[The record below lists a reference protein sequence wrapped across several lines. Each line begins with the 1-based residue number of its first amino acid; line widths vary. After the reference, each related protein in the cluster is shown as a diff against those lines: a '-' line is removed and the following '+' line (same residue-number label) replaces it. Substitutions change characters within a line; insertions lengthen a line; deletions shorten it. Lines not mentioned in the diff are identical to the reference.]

1 MRGRGRGRN
10 WRTASVPEPPV
21 DAFPAPELNSQPAA
35 NLDFYQ
41 ENSSDMAGQD
51 NHNTDMH
58 APDMDMK
65 MEGQES
71 HVMVSDSDASM
82 QEGEQQAETRK
93 RPWEKPGGR
102 EDGIKVKR
110 KKVPGAK
117 NLKIR
122 RYVQPKN
129 AVMCLNELR
138 PGVTYTTEQEGGVGQ
153 PFCISV
159 EIDGQ
164 KYRGFGSSKQL
175 AKQAAAEAA
184 LISFVKP
191 PVTTA
196 ENQEEDKTPW
206 ATLASFAIY
215 KLFNDWREG
224 RVGMCPPPSQPY
236 GAAIPPAF
244 LSQPIGPAATTAVK
258 EESPQAAAF
267 TEAICAHLGGRAP
280 NTPAVDPKLTE
291 PMKAE
296 SNFPFQ
302 STEPVKVPNPAKQVP
317 ESAAS
322 MHPVMVLHQMKPG
335 LQYNINQT
343 TRDNKPFFTVTAD
356 IDGKEFSGEG
366 TNVKKAKFF
375 LAKAA
380 ILGLYGVEST
390 FEISA

>member
-1 MRGRGRGRN
+1 MRGRGRGRGN
-10 WRTASVPEPPV
+10 WRSPAQSGDLQEGSV
-21 DAFPAPELNSQPAA
+21 NNQQPSSM
-35 NLDFYQ
+35 DFYQ
-41 ENSSDMAGQD
+41 D
-51 NHNTDMH
+51 NLP
-58 APDMDMK
+58 APMDSK
-65 MEGQES
+65 MDVGNEVIWQTTGN
-71 HVMVSDSDASM
+71 VRMNLPKVPVSDSDTSM
-82 QEGEQQAETRK
+82 QEGEQQPENRK
-93 RPWEKPGGR
+93 RPWEKPGG
-102 EDGIKVKR
+102 IKIKR

-159 EIDGQ
+159 EVSNGTETQ

-191 PVTTA
+191 PVTANST

-224 RVGMCPPPSQPY
+224 RVGMCPPPAQPY
-236 GAAIPPAF
+236 GTAVPPAF
-244 LSQPIGPAATTAVK
+244 LNQPVGGSAVK

-267 TEAICAHLGGRAP
+267 AEAICAHLGGRAP
-280 NTPAVDPKLTE
+280 NTPATDAK
-291 PMKAE
+291 
-296 SNFPFQ
+296 

-317 ESAAS
+317 ENAAG
-322 MHPVMVLHQMKPG
+322 MHPVMVLHQMKPAV
-335 LQYNINQT
+335 QYSVSQT
-343 TRDNKPFFTVTAD
+343 MRESKPFFTVSAE
-356 IDGKEFSGEG
+356 IDGKEFTGEG
-366 TNVKKAKFF
+366 EVNKNIFK
-375 LAKAA
+375 LL
-380 ILGLYGVEST
+380 I
-390 FEISA
+390 

>member
-10 WRTASVPEPPV
+10 WRTAAVPDPPA
-21 DAFPAPELNSQPAA
+21 DAFSTPELNSQPDA

-51 NHNTDMH
+51 NHNSDIL
-58 APDMDMK
+58 ASEMDLK

-71 HVMVSDSDASM
+71 NAMVSDSDASM
-82 QEGEQQAETRK
+82 QEGEQQPETRK
-93 RPWEKPGGR
+93 RPWEKPG
-102 EDGIKVKR
+102 GIKVKR

-159 EIDGQ
+159 EVPGAIDGQ

-244 LSQPIGPAATTAVK
+244 LNQSIGPAATTAVK

-280 NTPAVDPKLTE
+280 NTPAVDPK
-291 PMKAE
+291 
-296 SNFPFQ
+296 

-317 ESAAS
+317 ESAAA

-390 FEISA
+390 FEITA

>member
-1 MRGRGRGRN
+1 MRGRGRGRGN
-10 WRTASVPEPPV
+10 WRSPAQSGDLQEGSV
-21 DAFPAPELNSQPAA
+21 NNQQPSSM
-35 NLDFYQ
+35 DFYQ
-41 ENSSDMAGQD
+41 D
-51 NHNTDMH
+51 NLP
-58 APDMDMK
+58 APMDSK
-65 MEGQES
+65 MDVGNEVIWQTTGN
-71 HVMVSDSDASM
+71 VRMNLPKVPVSDSDTSM
-82 QEGEQQAETRK
+82 QEGEQQPENRK
-93 RPWEKPGGR
+93 RPWEKPGG
-102 EDGIKVKR
+102 IKIKR

-159 EIDGQ
+159 EVSNGTETQ

-191 PVTTA
+191 PVTANST

-224 RVGMCPPPSQPY
+224 RVGMCPPPAQPY
-236 GAAIPPAF
+236 GTAVPPGFQAF
-244 LSQPIGPAATTAVK
+244 LNQPVGGSAVK

-267 TEAICAHLGGRAP
+267 AEAICAHLGGRAP
-280 NTPAVDPKLTE
+280 NTPATDAKPDTNL
-291 PMKAE
+291 
-296 SNFPFQ
+296 SFQ

-317 ESAAS
+317 ENAAG
-322 MHPVMVLHQMKPG
+322 MHPVMVLHQMKPAV
-335 LQYNINQT
+335 QYSVSQT
-343 TRDNKPFFTVTAD
+343 MRESKPFFTVSAE
-356 IDGKEFSGEG
+356 IDGKEFTGEG
-366 TNVKKAKFF
+366 PNVKKAKFF
-375 LAKAA
+375 LAKEA

-390 FEISA
+390 FETPA